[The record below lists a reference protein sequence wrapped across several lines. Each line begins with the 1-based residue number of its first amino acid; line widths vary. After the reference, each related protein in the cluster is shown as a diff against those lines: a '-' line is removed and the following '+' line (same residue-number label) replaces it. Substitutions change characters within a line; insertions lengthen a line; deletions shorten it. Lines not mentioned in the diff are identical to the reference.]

1 MLQVEGT
8 FSLAGASESMLRWY
22 GPLNPGDSEKPS
34 NSPNVCMCAL
44 SVVSD
49 SL

>member
-1 MLQVEGT
+1 MLQVEET
-8 FSLAGASESMLRWY
+8 FSLTSASHSILRWY

-34 NSPNVCMCAL
+34 NRPNVCMCAL
-44 SVVSD
+44 SAVSD